1 MGKSNS
7 IQNAEKADEN
17 FKNFLQNIQN
27 DLVEKFEKEGEQFE
41 TEVKKFY
48 TDSKYDMLL
57 IAEGHKWDY
66 HLMSECGVSTL
77 QEKVKKMVSSFFGIT
92 ELEEKENLDE
102 VVEVDKT
109 ENGSIKM
116 PISENTMNALN
127 IIKVF
132 KGLAIASAV
141 NFLIGIFDVLSDKLE
156 ISAQHNYSAQ
166 TIAPGLKLHVDFYSA
181 TYSNESFLKNDRI
194 IESYVRFKL
203 IYSYALADVE
213 TTMNTITN
221 LAGEIAQME
230 NQLAN
235 YDVNLFKMMADI
247 NIDINQINLYQER
260 SNMMHNYLNNARK
273 EKDNLI
279 AEHMASSSIEK
290 NGEQGLR
297 TGLRLPQER
306 IAIMRQLQNHY
317 Q

>member
-1 MGKSNS
+1 MV
-7 IQNAEKADEN
+7 
-17 FKNFLQNIQN
+17 L
-27 DLVEKFEKEGEQFE
+27 
-41 TEVKKFY
+41 
-48 TDSKYDMLL
+48 
-57 IAEGHKWDY
+57 Y
-66 HLMSECGVSTL
+66 HTV
-77 QEKVKKMVSSFFGIT
+77 
-92 ELEEKENLDE
+92 
-102 VVEVDKT
+102 
-109 ENGSIKM
+109 
-116 PISENTMNALN
+116 A
-127 IIKVF
+127 
-132 KGLAIASAV
+132 
-141 NFLIGIFDVLSDKLE
+141 
-156 ISAQHNYSAQ
+156 
-166 TIAPGLKLHVDFYSA
+166 
-181 TYSNESFLKNDRI
+181 
-194 IESYVRFKL
+194 
-203 IYSYALADVE
+203 
-213 TTMNTITN
+213 MNTITN

-247 NIDINQINLYQER
+247 NIDISQINLYQER